1 MSTNTYVA
9 LDKVIVTG
17 SDVATVQFTSIP
29 QGYTDLVIVSSAL
42 TSIDG
47 RDLRMRFNSD
57 VGTNYSYT
65 FMSGYTSGTSN
76 RGSNVGY
83 IQIGNFIG
91 TSTVDPALVIT
102 QIHNYSNPSIHKA
115 SITSHNQFQT
125 NVNTAYTETMVQ
137 ANLWRSN
144 SAITSI
150 TMSLSNGNYSV
161 NSTFSLY
168 GILAEGVSPTTK
180 ATGGAVYS
188 DSTYYYHVFGA
199 SGTFT
204 PTQSITADY
213 IVVAGGGGGGG
224 TTGGGGGAGG
234 FYSTTL
240 ASLSATNY
248 SITVGAGGAGGTNN
262 GTSGS
267 AGSKGSDSS
276 FNSITRTGGGGGGTS
291 PNIPTYAATT
301 GGSGGGGSRS
311 GSSQPGA
318 AGNQGAYTPVE
329 GYAGGNNF
337 TGGGVYGTGGGGGAG
352 AAGQS
357 GTSTTD
363 GAGGIGA
370 TSGLIT
376 AIVKATGNGELVLGT
391 GYIAGGGG
399 GACGDAAS
407 ITNFGAPGGLGGGG
421 KGGSD
426 LTLSSSV
433 NGKSGTGSGGGG
445 SAYISGYL
453 SGARGGSGVV
463 VIRYAK

>member
-9 LDKVIVTG
+9 LDKITVVT
-17 SDVATVQFTSIP
+17 ATSSVTLSSIP
-29 QGYTDLVIVSSAL
+29 STYTDLVLIADMSTSGSTNYPSIRLNGDTASNYSRTYINGDGSSDTSGRNTESYMTVFGNAITASKVNFIIHFMDYSNTTTNKIAL
-42 TSIDG
+42 SRKNDSAGVMGATVHQWRSTNAINSISISSQTSDT
-47 RDLRMRFNSD
+47 FS
-57 VGTNYSYT
+57 VGT
-65 FMSGYTSGTSN
+65 
-76 RGSNVGY
+76 
-83 IQIGNFIG
+83 
-91 TSTVDPALVIT
+91 
-102 QIHNYSNPSIHKA
+102 
-115 SITSHNQFQT
+115 
-125 NVNTAYTETMVQ
+125 
-137 ANLWRSN
+137 
-144 SAITSI
+144 
-150 TMSLSNGNYSV
+150 
-161 NSTFSLY
+161 TFSLY
-168 GILAEGVSPTTK
+168 GILREGVSPTTK

-188 DSTYYYHVFGA
+188 DDTYYYHVFGA

-240 ASLSATNY
+240 ASLSATGY

-267 AGSKGSDSS
+267 AGSKGSNSS

-301 GGSGGGGSRS
+301 GGSGGGGARS

-318 AGNQGAYTPVE
+318 AGNQGGYSPVE

-337 TGGGVYGTGGGGGAG
+337 TGGAVYGTGGGGGAG
-352 AAGQS
+352 GAGQNGS
-357 GTSTTD
+357 STAD

-399 GACGDAAS
+399 GANGDLDS
-407 ITNFGAPGGLGGGG
+407 TTKSGAPGGLGGGG

-426 LTLSSSV
+426 STYAFA
-433 NGKSGTGSGGGG
+433 GKAGTGSGGGG
-445 SAYISGYL
+445 SGYVGGYL
-453 SGARGGSGVV
+453 SGTNGGSGVV
-463 VIRYAK
+463 IIRYVK

>member
-1 MSTNTYVA
+1 MANNTYVA
-9 LDKVIVTG
+9 LDKVTVGT
-17 SDVATVQFTSIP
+17 ATPSITFTNIN
-29 QGYTDLVIVSSAL
+29 QGYTDLFLIMNLGAGTAGVDIYCQVNGD
-42 TSIDG
+42 TT
-47 RDLRMRFNSD
+47 
-57 VGTNYSYT
+57 TNYSHT
-65 FMSGYTSGTSN
+65 RLIGNGTAASSSRGTSLAYM
-76 RGSNVGY
+76 RFSDGGSPQTTANSVT
-83 IQIGNFIG
+83 QLNFM
-91 TSTVDPALVIT
+91 
-102 QIHNYSNPSIHKA
+102 NYSNTNIFKTVLNRA
-115 SITSHNQFQT
+115 SNGNRGTDGA
-125 NVNTAYTETMVQ
+125 V
-137 ANLWRSN
+137 NLWRSTA
-144 SAITSI
+144 AITSATIYLSSGNI
-150 TMSLSNGNYSV
+150 TAG
-161 NSTFSLY
+161 STFELY

-180 ATGGAVYS
+180 ATGGAVYA

-204 PTQSITADY
+204 PLQTLTCDY

-262 GTSGS
+262 GSSGS
-267 AGSKGSDSS
+267 AGSKGSNSS

-291 PNIPTYAATT
+291 PNVPTYAATT

-318 AGNQGAYTPVE
+318 AGNQGGYTPVE
-329 GYAGGNNF
+329 GYAGGNNYSS
-337 TGGGVYGTGGGGGAG
+337 GAVYGTGGGGGAG
-352 AAGQS
+352 GAGQNGS
-357 GTSTTD
+357 STAD

-399 GACGDAAS
+399 GANGDLDS
-407 ITNFGAPGGLGGGG
+407 TTKSGAPGGLGGGG

-426 LTLSSSV
+426 STYAFA
-433 NGKSGTGSGGGG
+433 GKAGTGSGGGG
-445 SAYISGYL
+445 SGYVGGYL
-453 SGARGGSGVV
+453 SGTNGGSGVV

>member
-1 MSTNTYVA
+1 MATNTYVA
-9 LDKVIVTG
+9 LDKVTVVT
-17 SDVATVQFTSIP
+17 ATPSLTFSSIP
-29 QGYTDLVIVSSAL
+29 ATYTDLVIVANCKNTTGATYGL
-42 TSIDG
+42 LLQYNGDT
-47 RDLRMRFNSD
+47 
-57 VGTNYSYT
+57 TANYST
-65 FMSGYTSGTSN
+65 TLLWGNGTSSSTFRYTTQYN
-76 RGSNVGY
+76 AAFTGWA
-83 IQIGNFIG
+83 GNTNFTPLIINI
-91 TSTVDPALVIT
+91 P
-102 QIHNYSNPSIHKA
+102 NYSNSTTYKTTLSRSSDPGDRVGGMVSLWRKTPETVN
-115 SITSHNQFQT
+115 SITISFEPTT
-125 NVNTAYTETMVQ
+125 NIAV
-137 ANLWRSN
+137 
-144 SAITSI
+144 
-150 TMSLSNGNYSV
+150 G
-161 NSTFSLY
+161 STFELY
-168 GILAEGVSPTTK
+168 GVLQEGVSPTTK

-188 DSTYYYHVFGA
+188 DDTYYYHVFGA

-352 AAGQS
+352 GVGQA

-376 AIVKATGNGELVLGT
+376 AIVKATGNGELVSGT

-407 ITNFGAPGGLGGGG
+407 ITNSGAPGGLGGGG

-426 LTLSSSV
+426 STLSSSI
-433 NGKSGTGSGGGG
+433 NGKAGTGSGGGG
-445 SAYISGYL
+445 SPYISGYL

-463 VIRYAK
+463 IIRYVK